1 MPDPDDQV
9 RMLRTAAVAIQ
20 RGLDVCFE
28 VLADDLGSTPY
39 RVRFSVTVD
48 PTIFWP
54 LYGELHPE
62 TVRESEAWGQ
72 DRRRSD

>member
-39 RVRFSVTVD
+39 RVRLTWWAS
-48 PTIFWP
+48 
-54 LYGELHPE
+54 
-62 TVRESEAWGQ
+62 
-72 DRRRSD
+72 